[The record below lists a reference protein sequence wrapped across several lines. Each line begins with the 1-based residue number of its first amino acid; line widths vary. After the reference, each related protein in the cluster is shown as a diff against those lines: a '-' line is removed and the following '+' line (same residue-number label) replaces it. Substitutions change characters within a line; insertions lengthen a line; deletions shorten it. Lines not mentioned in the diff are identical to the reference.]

1 MTCNTMGFGGQV
13 KRRSA
18 SRMDSVG
25 LTDLQNDMQHNGF
38 RRPGE
43 TQEWFQD
50 GFRRSYDLQK
60 TYNTMGFGG
69 QVKRRSASRMDSVGL
84 MTSRMTCNTMGFG
97 DQVKR
102 GSESSRIYSRDLINL
117 YKSANTL
124 SGSRSELIT
133 ATQSL

>member
-1 MTCNTMGFGGQV
+1 
-13 KRRSA
+13 
-18 SRMDSVG
+18 
-25 LTDLQNDMQHNGF
+25 
-38 RRPGE
+38 
-43 TQEWFQD
+43 
-50 GFRRSYDLQK
+50 
-60 TYNTMGFGG
+60 
-69 QVKRRSASRMDSVGL
+69 MDSVGL

-124 SGSRSELIT
+124 SGSRSELTT

>member
-1 MTCNTMGFGGQV
+1 
-13 KRRSA
+13 
-18 SRMDSVG
+18 
-25 LTDLQNDMQHNGF
+25 
-38 RRPGE
+38 
-43 TQEWFQD
+43 
-50 GFRRSYDLQK
+50 
-60 TYNTMGFGG
+60 
-69 QVKRRSASRMDSVGL
+69 MDSVGL

-97 DQVKR
+97 DQLKR